1 MESFEVEE
9 EMTVPRASS
18 SSASARILLEGAL
31 GDLDIRS
38 EVEATMQSMLVD
50 VELGHTLTQQV
61 AHRAQEMKLGRK
73 LKFVSQALQEHKAL
87 AAQHAQHNA
96 TVADSLVGDLWSFSL
111 TYAEMQQDW
120 RTKHDEKIQQCDALA
135 IQLMQAQDIVDQL
148 RQDQQHTTMNGDTKP
163 DPASVERDEP
173 TMLKTSVE
181 EPNSLEPSVTEPA
194 KPNEP
199 VVTSDSQTPSIN
211 EEVST
216 TEIPTK
222 SEEKDEQAMPVVEEI
237 LENEKEANLGDVDET
252 TLMKIIE
259 YLEAF
264 DILSTAQ
271 VNVSLYSKIDTLFG
285 LGGNSSVESSDPS
298 PETTVVSLGS
308 TPDPVPVVSIIEDDD
323 DIPFAPDHKAG
334 LSESSGSSSLI
345 PKTNT
350 VPMTAAASS
359 NSSSSTA
366 SSADTASTK
375 TTAANRLVGPS
386 GMSTVLSLLQPSRGP
401 KIAESMAKPRGPS
414 PSRISDGKSREKGV
428 MTAAMANSMA
438 TKLTAAELSV
448 IISMTE
454 KLKMK
459 EKEVEEIQ
467 QEKAEL
473 VSNLETAMQQK
484 EFSLEQLRAAEQT
497 IYQTKQA
504 EIKVR
509 QQVASDQ
516 EVIAF
521 LDGRV
526 QELETSAQL
535 LEESKTEIQDKLAAV
550 RASHDKKI
558 QVLSDML
565 QFEREQTA
573 ENEAQFKGTKKLLV
587 KEVKSCRAQIISLQ
601 ADRDGYEEQNI
612 RLREALDALRVPLS
626 SNSPSKER

>member
-1 MESFEVEE
+1 
-9 EMTVPRASS
+9 
-18 SSASARILLEGAL
+18 
-31 GDLDIRS
+31 
-38 EVEATMQSMLVD
+38 
-50 VELGHTLTQQV
+50 
-61 AHRAQEMKLGRK
+61 
-73 LKFVSQALQEHKAL
+73 
-87 AAQHAQHNA
+87 
-96 TVADSLVGDLWSFSL
+96 
-111 TYAEMQQDW
+111 
-120 RTKHDEKIQQCDALA
+120 
-135 IQLMQAQDIVDQL
+135 
-148 RQDQQHTTMNGDTKP
+148 
-163 DPASVERDEP
+163 
-173 TMLKTSVE
+173 
-181 EPNSLEPSVTEPA
+181 LEPSVTESA
-194 KPNEP
+194 EMNEP
-199 VVTSDSQTPSIN
+199 VVTSDSQPPSIN
-211 EEVST
+211 EEVFT
-216 TEIPTK
+216 TDIPTK
-222 SEEKDEQAMPVVEEI
+222 SEENDAQAMPVVEEV
-237 LENEKEANLGDVDET
+237 LENEKEINLGDVDEM

-298 PETTVVSLGS
+298 PETTGVILGS

-323 DIPFAPDHKAG
+323 DIPFAPDDKAG

-345 PKTNT
+345 PKTNN

-375 TTAANRLVGPS
+375 TIAANRLVGPS

-401 KIAESMAKPRGPS
+401 KQAESMAKPRGPS

-526 QELETSAQL
+526 QELETSVQL
-535 LEESKTEIQDKLAAV
+535 LEEAKTEIQDKLARV
-550 RASHDKKI
+550 RASHDKKV